1 MQHPKEVLTMS
12 KNLRNA
18 MIFCLTTS
26 MILGNSF
33 TLLADTTTQ
42 TTVSSNQSISKTST
56 NANDYIPSN
65 NKSETIY
72 VNLDHY
78 GVPTETQVVNG
89 YRIDGESKIVDYGH
103 YTNVTNLTD
112 YSKPTIDG
120 DQITWNL
127 DKNVH
132 NFYYQGTLD
141 HIETPWNFTIRYKLN
156 GVETKAEDLAG
167 ASGMIETIIDVK
179 PNDNVPD
186 YLKNNFFLQLSTS
199 YNMGKCLSVEA
210 PDGVDVTLGATKSIT
225 FMAMPGEEAT
235 FHVYVG
241 SNCYESSGFNVVIAP
256 LKMSA
261 LEDVKD
267 IKDAK
272 ERIEDA
278 YEAANKSLDIILDST
293 AAVSSGLTELNKG
306 IASIQ
311 QSLKEIRK
319 DDSAT
324 DAKVEALLNSANT
337 LNDSLNTMVPHVDQ
351 TIQFANDFNASGN
364 QCVTDLKELTPLLEE
379 TKTLLQ
385 VLQKDCKDIS
395 DVVEKISTSSKRLD
409 NSLPLLE
416 QRLEQLGKDLTS
428 LESALQSLGS
438 GLGDS
443 QNSLYDAS
451 NNLNS
456 VSSQLGSLG
465 NMSPQQL
472 AATLGALGYTP
483 EQIQVI
489 AQLIQSGDLQQI
501 QQTGVG
507 AGNNAS
513 HVLSTTGHLA
523 GESTNTIKELRKVT
537 SDLSSVSS
545 VLSGIT
551 ANLKDINSVLN
562 SHTDTVVF
570 TLDDLSNLLGNLEKA
585 SDVSANMITD
595 IDNVQTTL
603 NDYLPELTST
613 LQDTNALVTALS
625 GTTTAATDLGSQ
637 VHDRVTSN
645 RQHTYDSIDQ
655 TLTGSIHTFEKL
667 IDSLGKT
674 EDLKKNKDIIK
685 NTIDDEW
692 DKIDEDFNLLDYDY
706 DAKPISLVS
715 DKNVNVDTIQIILRT
730 PEISVDKKA
739 EIEAEI
745 AAEPQLSVWD
755 RIKNIFANI
764 F

>member
-1 MQHPKEVLTMS
+1 MS
-12 KNLRNA
+12 KKLRNA

-26 MILGNSF
+26 VIFGSSF

-56 NANDYIPSN
+56 NAEGYMPPNS
-65 NKSETIY
+65 KSETIY

-78 GVPTETQVVNG
+78 GIPTETQVVNG
-89 YRIDGESKIVDYGH
+89 YRIDGESKIVDYGN

-112 YSKPTIDG
+112 YSKPDING

-127 DKNVH
+127 DKNVD

-199 YNMGKCLSVEA
+199 YDMGKCLSVEA

-261 LEDVKD
+261 LEDVKEL
-267 IKDAK
+267 KDAK
-272 ERIEDA
+272 GRIEDA
-278 YEAANKSLDIILDST
+278 YEAANESLDIILDST
-293 AAVSSGLTELNKG
+293 AAVSSGLEELNKG

-324 DAKVEALLNSANT
+324 DAKIEALLNSANT
-337 LNDSLNTMVPHVDQ
+337 LNDSLNTMVPHIDQ

-409 NSLPLLE
+409 NSLPMLE
-416 QRLEQLGKDLTS
+416 QRLEQLGKDLIS
-428 LESALQSLGS
+428 LESALQSLSS

-443 QNSLYDAS
+443 QSSLYDAS
-451 NNLNS
+451 SNLNS
-456 VSSQLGSLG
+456 ISSQLGTL
-465 NMSPQQL
+465 NNLSPQQL
-472 AATLGALGYTP
+472 LAMGFTP
-483 EQIQVI
+483 AQIQAVG
-489 AQLIQSGDLQQI
+489 QLVQSGALQQI
-501 QQTGVG
+501 QQTGAG

-537 SDLSSVSS
+537 SDLASVSTI
-545 VLSGIT
+545 LSGIT

-570 TLDDLSNLLGNLEKA
+570 TLDDISNLLGNLEKA

-595 IDNVQTTL
+595 IDNTQTIL
-603 NDYLPELTST
+603 NNYLPELTSC
-613 LQDTNALVTALS
+613 LQDTNAFVTALN

-674 EDLKKNKDIIK
+674 EELKKNKDIIK

-715 DKNVNVDTIQIILRT
+715 DKNVHVDSIQIILRT

-739 EIEAEI
+739 EIAAEI
-745 AAEPQLSVWD
+745 AAQPKLSVWD
-755 RIKNIFANI
+755 RVKNIFANI

>member
-1 MQHPKEVLTMS
+1 MS
-12 KNLRNA
+12 QKLRNA
-18 MIFCLTTS
+18 TIFCLTTS
-26 MILGNSF
+26 VLLGSSLSVF
-33 TLLADTTTQ
+33 ADTTSVDTSKNT
-42 TTVSSNQSISKTST
+42 TTVSSNQALTTTTT
-56 NANDYIPSN
+56 NAEGYIPPN

-78 GVPTETQVVNG
+78 GIPTETQVVNG
-89 YRIDGESKIVDYGH
+89 YRIDGDKQIVDYGP
-103 YTNVTNLTD
+103 YTNVTNLTN
-112 YSKPTIDG
+112 YATPTING

-127 DKNVH
+127 EDDVT

-141 HIETPWNFTIRYKLN
+141 HVEMPWNFTIRYKLN

-167 ASGMIETIIDVK
+167 ASGMIETIIDVT
-179 PNDNVPD
+179 PNENVSD

-199 YNMGKCLSVEA
+199 FDMGKCLSVEA
-210 PDGVDVTLGATKSIT
+210 PDGVEVTLGATKSIT

-241 SNCYESSGFNVVIAP
+241 SDCYESSGFNVVIAP

-261 LEDVKD
+261 LEDVKEL
-267 IKDAK
+267 KESK

-278 YEAANKSLDIILDST
+278 YEAANESLDIILDST
-293 AAVSSGLTELNKG
+293 AAVSSGLEELNKG

-337 LNDSLNTMVPHVDQ
+337 LNDSLNTMVPHIDQ

-385 VLQKDCKDIS
+385 VLQNDCKEIS
-395 DVVEKISTSSKRLD
+395 DVVEKISASSKRLD
-409 NSLPLLE
+409 NSLPMLE
-416 QRLEQLGKDLTS
+416 QYLEKLGKDLIS

-451 NNLNS
+451 
-456 VSSQLGSLG
+456 SSLGSLSSQAG
-465 NMSPQQL
+465 SINLSPSQMADIQQLVLAGKITPQQ
-472 AATLGALGYTP
+472 ANAMLGLS
-483 EQIQVI
+483 
-489 AQLIQSGDLQQI
+489 QS
-501 QQTGVG
+501 G
-507 AGNNAS
+507 AGNDAS
-513 HVLSTTGHLA
+513 HLLSTTGHLA

-537 SDLSSVSS
+537 SDLASVST

-570 TLDDLSNLLGNLEKA
+570 TLDDISNLLGNLEKA

-595 IDNVQTTL
+595 IDNTQTLL

-613 LQDTNALVTALS
+613 LQDTNALVTALN
-625 GTTTAATDLGSQ
+625 GTTTAATELGSQ
-637 VHDRVTSN
+637 VHNTVTSN

-692 DKIDEDFNLLDYDY
+692 NKIDEDFNLLDYDY
-706 DAKPISLVS
+706 DAEPISLVS
-715 DKNVNVDTIQIILRT
+715 DKNTHVDSIQIILRT
-730 PEISVDKKA
+730 PEITVDKKA
-739 EIEAEI
+739 EIQAEEA
-745 AAEPQLSVWD
+745 ATPHLSVWD
-755 RIKNIFANI
+755 RIKNIFTHL

>member
-1 MQHPKEVLTMS
+1 MS
-12 KNLRNA
+12 QKLRNA
-18 MIFCLTTS
+18 TIFCLTS
-26 MILGNSF
+26 SVLLGSSLSVF
-33 TLLADTTTQ
+33 ADTTSVDTSKNT
-42 TTVSSNQSISKTST
+42 TTVSSNQAFTPTAT
-56 NANDYIPSN
+56 NAEGYIPTN

-78 GVPTETQVVNG
+78 GIPTETQVVNG
-89 YRIDGESKIVDYGH
+89 YRIDGDKQIVDYGP
-103 YTNVTNLTD
+103 YTNVTNLTN
-112 YSKPTIDG
+112 YATPTING

-127 DKNVH
+127 EDDVT

-141 HIETPWNFTIRYKLN
+141 HVETPWNFTIRYKLN

-167 ASGMIETIIDVK
+167 ASGMIETIINVT
-179 PNDNVPD
+179 PNENVSD

-199 YNMGKCLSVEA
+199 FDMGKCLSVEA
-210 PDGVDVTLGATKSIT
+210 PDGVEVTLGATKSIT

-241 SNCYESSGFNVVIAP
+241 SDCYESSGFNVVIAP

-261 LEDVKD
+261 LEDVKEL
-267 IKDAK
+267 KESK

-278 YEAANKSLDIILDST
+278 YEAANESLDIILDST
-293 AAVSSGLTELNKG
+293 AAVSSGLEELNKG

-337 LNDSLNTMVPHVDQ
+337 LNDSLNTMVPHIDQ

-385 VLQKDCKDIS
+385 VLQNDCKEIS
-395 DVVEKISTSSKRLD
+395 DVVEKISASSKRLD
-409 NSLPLLE
+409 NSLPMLE
-416 QRLEQLGKDLTS
+416 QYLEKLGKDLIS

-451 NNLNS
+451 NGLNS
-456 VSSQLGSLG
+456 MSSQLGTLNSL
-465 NMSPQQL
+465 SPEQL
-472 AATLGALGYTP
+472 AALGFTPQQIMALG
-483 EQIQVI
+483 
-489 AQLIQSGDLQQI
+489 QLVSSGALQQI
-501 QQTGVG
+501 QQTGMG
-507 AGNNAS
+507 AGNDAS
-513 HVLSTTGHLA
+513 HLLSTTGHLA

-537 SDLSSVSS
+537 SDLASVST

-570 TLDDLSNLLGNLEKA
+570 TLDDISNLLGNLEKA
-585 SDVSANMITD
+585 SDISANMITD
-595 IDNVQTTL
+595 IDNTQTLL

-613 LQDTNALVTALS
+613 LQDTNALVTALN

-637 VHDRVTSN
+637 VHNRVTSN

-655 TLTGSIHTFEKL
+655 TLAGSIHTFEKL

-674 EDLKKNKDIIK
+674 EELKKNKDIIK

-706 DAKPISLVS
+706 DAEPISLVS
-715 DKNVNVDTIQIILRT
+715 DKNTHVDSIQIILRT
-730 PEISVDKKA
+730 PEITVDKKA
-739 EIEAEI
+739 EILAEEA
-745 AAEPQLSVWD
+745 ATPHLSVWD
-755 RIKNIFANI
+755 RIKNIFTHL

>member
-1 MQHPKEVLTMS
+1 MS
-12 KNLRNA
+12 RKLRNS
-18 MIFCLTTS
+18 ILFCLTAS
-26 MILGNSF
+26 IVFGNSF
-33 TLLADTTTQ
+33 TLLADTNTQ
-42 TTVSSNQSISKTST
+42 TTVSSNQSISKAST
-56 NANDYIPSN
+56 HAKGYMPPNH
-65 NKSETIY
+65 KSETIY

-78 GVPTETQVVNG
+78 GIPTEAQVVNG
-89 YRIDGESKIVDYGH
+89 YRINGESQIVDYGN

-120 DQITWNL
+120 DEITWNL
-127 DKNVH
+127 DENLD

-167 ASGMIETIIDVK
+167 ASGMVETIIDVK

-199 YNMGKCLSVEA
+199 YDMGKCLSVEA
-210 PDGVDVTLGATKSIT
+210 PDGVEVTLGATKSIT

-241 SNCYESSGFNVVIAP
+241 SDCYESSGFNVVIAP
-256 LKMSA
+256 LKMSS
-261 LEDVKD
+261 LENVTEL
-267 IKDAK
+267 KDAK
-272 ERIEDA
+272 GRIEDA
-278 YEAANKSLDIILDST
+278 YEAANESLDIILDST
-293 AAVSSGLTELNKG
+293 AAVSSGLEELNKG

-311 QSLKEIRK
+311 QSLKQIRK
-319 DDSAT
+319 EDSAT
-324 DAKVEALLNSANT
+324 DAKIEALLNSANT
-337 LNDSLNTMVPHVDQ
+337 LNDSLNTMVPHIDQ

-395 DVVEKISTSSKRLD
+395 DLVEKISTSTKRLD
-409 NSLPLLE
+409 NSLPMLE
-416 QRLEQLGKDLTS
+416 QYLQQLGKDLIS
-428 LESALQSLGS
+428 LESALQNLSS

-451 NNLNS
+451 NGLNS
-456 VSSQLGSLG
+456 MSSQLGTLNSL
-465 NMSPQQL
+465 SPEQL
-472 AATLGALGYTP
+472 AAMGFTP
-483 EQIQVI
+483 EQMM
-489 AQLIQSGDLQQI
+489 AMGQLVQSGALQQI
-501 QQTGVG
+501 QQSGVV
-507 AGNNAS
+507 AGNDAS
-513 HVLSTTGHLA
+513 HLLSTTGHLA
-523 GESTNTIKELRKVT
+523 GESTNTIRELRKVT
-537 SDLSSVSS
+537 LDLSNVST
-545 VLSGIT
+545 VLSGVT
-551 ANLKDINSVLN
+551 AHLKDINSALN
-562 SHTDTVVF
+562 NHTDTVVF
-570 TLDDLSNLLGNLEKA
+570 TLDDISNLLANLEKA

-595 IDNVQTTL
+595 IDNTQTIL
-603 NDYLPELTST
+603 NHYLPELTSC
-613 LQDTNALVTALS
+613 LQDTNALVTALN

-637 VHDRVTSN
+637 VHNRVTSN

-674 EDLKKNKDIIK
+674 DELKKNKDIIK

-715 DKNVNVDTIQIILRT
+715 DKNVHVDSIQIILRT

-739 EIEAEI
+739 EIAAEI
-745 AAEPQLSVWD
+745 AAEPKLSVWD

>member
-1 MQHPKEVLTMS
+1 MS
-12 KNLRNA
+12 RKLRNS
-18 MIFCLTTS
+18 ILFCLTAS
-26 MILGNSF
+26 IVFGNSF
-33 TLLADTTTQ
+33 TLLADTNTQ
-42 TTVSSNQSISKTST
+42 TTVSSNQSISKAST
-56 NANDYIPSN
+56 HAKGYMPPNH
-65 NKSETIY
+65 KSETIY

-78 GVPTETQVVNG
+78 GIPTEAQVVNG
-89 YRIDGESKIVDYGH
+89 YRINGESQIVDYGN

-120 DQITWNL
+120 DEITWNL
-127 DKNVH
+127 DENLD

-167 ASGMIETIIDVK
+167 ASGMVETIIDVK

-199 YNMGKCLSVEA
+199 YDMGKCLSVEA
-210 PDGVDVTLGATKSIT
+210 PDGVEVTLGATKSIT

-241 SNCYESSGFNVVIAP
+241 SDCYESSGFNVVIAP
-256 LKMSA
+256 LKMSS
-261 LEDVKD
+261 LENVKEL
-267 IKDAK
+267 KDAK
-272 ERIEDA
+272 GRIEDA
-278 YEAANKSLDIILDST
+278 YEAANESLDIILDST
-293 AAVSSGLTELNKG
+293 AAVSSGLEELNKG

-311 QSLKEIRK
+311 QSLKQIRK
-319 DDSAT
+319 EDSAT
-324 DAKVEALLNSANT
+324 DAKIEALLNSANT
-337 LNDSLNTMVPHVDQ
+337 LNDSLNTMVPHIDQ

-395 DVVEKISTSSKRLD
+395 DLVEKISTSTKRLD
-409 NSLPLLE
+409 NSLPMLE
-416 QRLEQLGKDLTS
+416 QYLQQLGKDLIS
-428 LESALQSLGS
+428 LESALQNLSS

-451 NNLNS
+451 NGLNS
-456 VSSQLGSLG
+456 MSSQLGTLNSL
-465 NMSPQQL
+465 SPEQL
-472 AATLGALGYTP
+472 AAMGFTP
-483 EQIQVI
+483 EQMM
-489 AQLIQSGDLQQI
+489 AMGQLVQSGALQQI
-501 QQTGVG
+501 QQSGVV
-507 AGNNAS
+507 AGNDAS
-513 HVLSTTGHLA
+513 HLLSTTGHLA
-523 GESTNTIKELRKVT
+523 GESTNTIRELRKVT
-537 SDLSSVSS
+537 LDLSNVST
-545 VLSGIT
+545 VLSGVT
-551 ANLKDINSVLN
+551 AHLKDINSALN
-562 SHTDTVVF
+562 NHTDTVVF
-570 TLDDLSNLLGNLEKA
+570 TLDDISNLLANLEKA

-595 IDNVQTTL
+595 IDNTQTIL
-603 NDYLPELTST
+603 NHYLPELTSC
-613 LQDTNALVTALS
+613 LQDTNALVTALN

-637 VHDRVTSN
+637 VHNRVTSN

-674 EDLKKNKDIIK
+674 DELKKNKDIIK

-715 DKNVNVDTIQIILRT
+715 DKNVHVDSIQIILRT

-739 EIEAEI
+739 EIAAEI
-745 AAEPQLSVWD
+745 AAEPKLSVWD

>member
-1 MQHPKEVLTMS
+1 MS
-12 KNLRNA
+12 RKLRNS
-18 MIFCLTTS
+18 ILFCLTAS
-26 MILGNSF
+26 IVFGNSF
-33 TLLADTTTQ
+33 TLLADTNTQ
-42 TTVSSNQSISKTST
+42 TTVSSNQSISKAST
-56 NANDYIPSN
+56 HAKGYMPPNH
-65 NKSETIY
+65 KSETIY

-78 GVPTETQVVNG
+78 GIPTETQVVNG
-89 YRIDGESKIVDYGH
+89 YRINGESQIVDYGN

-120 DQITWNL
+120 DEITWNL
-127 DKNVH
+127 DENLD

-199 YNMGKCLSVEA
+199 YDMGKCLSVEA
-210 PDGVDVTLGATKSIT
+210 PDGVEVTLGATKSIT

-241 SNCYESSGFNVVIAP
+241 SDCYESSGFNVVIAP
-256 LKMSA
+256 LKMSS
-261 LEDVKD
+261 LENVKE

-272 ERIEDA
+272 LRIEDA
-278 YEAANKSLDIILDST
+278 YEAANESLDIILDST
-293 AAVSSGLTELNKG
+293 AAVSSGLEELNKG

-311 QSLKEIRK
+311 QSLKQIRK
-319 DDSAT
+319 EDSAT
-324 DAKVEALLNSANT
+324 DAKIEALLNSANT
-337 LNDSLNTMVPHVDQ
+337 LNDSLNTMVPHIDQ

-395 DVVEKISTSSKRLD
+395 DLVEKISTSTKRLD
-409 NSLPLLE
+409 NSLPMLE
-416 QRLEQLGKDLTS
+416 QYLQQLGKDLIS
-428 LESALQSLGS
+428 LESALQNLSS

-451 NNLNS
+451 NGLNS
-456 VSSQLGSLG
+456 MSSQLGTLNSL
-465 NMSPQQL
+465 SPEQL
-472 AATLGALGYTP
+472 AAMGFTP
-483 EQIQVI
+483 EQMM
-489 AQLIQSGDLQQI
+489 AMGQLVQSGALQQI
-501 QQTGVG
+501 QQSGVV
-507 AGNNAS
+507 AGNDAS
-513 HVLSTTGHLA
+513 HLLSTTGHLA
-523 GESTNTIKELRKVT
+523 GESTNTIRELRKVT
-537 SDLSSVSS
+537 LDLSNVST
-545 VLSGIT
+545 VLSGVT
-551 ANLKDINSVLN
+551 AHLKDINSALN
-562 SHTDTVVF
+562 NHTDTVVF
-570 TLDDLSNLLGNLEKA
+570 TLDDISNLLANLEKA

-595 IDNVQTTL
+595 IDNTQTIL
-603 NDYLPELTST
+603 NHYLPELTSC
-613 LQDTNALVTALS
+613 LQDTNALVTALN

-637 VHDRVTSN
+637 VHNRVTSN

-674 EDLKKNKDIIK
+674 DELKKNKDIIK

-715 DKNVNVDTIQIILRT
+715 DKNVHVDSIQIILRT

-739 EIEAEI
+739 EIAAEI
-745 AAEPQLSVWD
+745 AAEPKLSVWD

>member
-1 MQHPKEVLTMS
+1 MS
-12 KNLRNA
+12 KKLRNA

-26 MILGNSF
+26 IVFGNSF
-33 TLLADTTTQ
+33 TLLADTNPQ
-42 TTVSSNQSISKTST
+42 TTVSSNQSISKAST
-56 NANDYIPSN
+56 NAKGYMPPN

-89 YRIDGESKIVDYGH
+89 YRIDGESKIVDYGN

-127 DKNVH
+127 DKNLD

-199 YNMGKCLSVEA
+199 YDMGKCLSVEA

-241 SNCYESSGFNVVIAP
+241 SDCYESSGFNVVIAP
-256 LKMSA
+256 LKMSS
-261 LEDVKD
+261 LENVKEL
-267 IKDAK
+267 KDAK
-272 ERIEDA
+272 LRIEDA
-278 YEAANKSLDIILDST
+278 YEAANESLDIILDST
-293 AAVSSGLTELNKG
+293 AAVSSGLEELNKG

-337 LNDSLNTMVPHVDQ
+337 LNDSLNTMVPHINQ
-351 TIQFANDFNASGN
+351 TVQFANDFNASGN
-364 QCVTDLKELTPLLEE
+364 QCVTDLKELSPLLEE

-395 DVVEKISTSSKRLD
+395 DVVEKVATSSKRLD
-409 NSLPLLE
+409 NSLPMLE
-416 QRLEQLGKDLTS
+416 QHLEKLGKDLIS
-428 LESALQSLGS
+428 LESALQNLSS

-451 NNLNS
+451 NGLNS
-456 VSSQLGSLG
+456 MSSQLGTLNSL
-465 NMSPQQL
+465 SPEQL
-472 AATLGALGYTP
+472 AAMGFTP
-483 EQIQVI
+483 EQMMAMGNLV
-489 AQLIQSGDLQQI
+489 QSGALQQI
-501 QQTGVG
+501 QQSGVV
-507 AGNNAS
+507 AGNDAS
-513 HVLSTTGHLA
+513 HLLSTTGHLA
-523 GESTNTIKELRKVT
+523 GESTNTITELRKVT
-537 SDLSSVSS
+537 LDLASVST

-551 ANLKDINSVLN
+551 AHLKDINSVLN

-570 TLDDLSNLLGNLEKA
+570 TLDDISNLLSNLEKA

-595 IDNVQTTL
+595 IDNTQTIL
-603 NDYLPELTST
+603 NHYLPELTSC
-613 LQDTNALVTALS
+613 LQDTNALVTALN

-674 EDLKKNKDIIK
+674 DELKKNKDIIK

-706 DAKPISLVS
+706 DAEPISLVS
-715 DKNVNVDTIQIILRT
+715 DKNVAVDSIQIILRT

-739 EIEAEI
+739 EIAAEI
-745 AAEPQLSVWD
+745 AAEPKLSVWD
-755 RIKNIFANI
+755 RIKNIFASI